1 MVRDPDEIMLLKFEE
16 SLNLA
21 QLSAST
27 IVNYL
32 ADLRFFLRWGR
43 RTMGEQFS
51 LGQVSQ
57 NHIRLYRQHLAQ
69 DLNRAAS
76 TVNRHLM
83 ALRKFFGLAKEM
95 GDVPEDP
102 TSEVALV
109 QEDGQANSRP
119 LSREEVE
126 ALLEAAEN
134 GSRAGLAR
142 RDLAILQLLLH
153 TGLRV
158 SEIAALQKED
168 VVFEYPGVH
177 LKVCRERPDNT
188 KARSLP
194 LAGEVCKALQGY
206 LLVRPQSSTTGHFFL
221 SQEGRAISNRTIQR
235 IIGDCAKAA
244 GVAGVSAQSLRR
256 TFALQ
261 LFSETHDLE
270 LVSERLGH
278 QSKTITEQYL
288 AVHENNGVGSKK

>member
-32 ADLRFFLRWGR
+32 ADLRFFLRWGKHAI
-43 RTMGEQFS
+43 GNQFS
-51 LGQVSQ
+51 LTQVSQ
-57 NHIRLYRQHLAQ
+57 DHIRLYRHHLAQ
-69 DLNRAAS
+69 ELNRAAS

-83 ALRKFFGLAKEM
+83 ALRKFFALAREM
-95 GDVPEDP
+95 GDIFEDP
-102 TSEVALV
+102 TGEVALV
-109 QEDGQANSRP
+109 QEDGHANSRP
-119 LSREEVE
+119 LSKTEAE
-126 ALLEAAEN
+126 ALLAAAQN

-158 SEIAALQKED
+158 SEIVALQKED

-177 LKVCRERPDNT
+177 LKVCRDRQEDN
-188 KARSLP
+188 KARHLP
-194 LAGEVCKALQGY
+194 LTGEICKTLQAY
-206 LLVRPQSSTTGHFFL
+206 LLVRPKTSTTPHFFL

-235 IIGDCAKAA
+235 IINDCAKA
-244 GVAGVSAQSLRR
+244 VSLEGVSAQSLRR

-278 QSKTITEQYL
+278 QSKSITEQYL
-288 AVHENNGVGSKK
+288 AVHEDNGAEKK